1 MTQEQHDVLMIQV
14 PTLENIPKFKMHS
27 GRLTLASE
35 SVDDA
40 VIRSN
45 NQEFHFTLS
54 LVESITC
61 RVPSELHILTARN
74 KYSQEIFSSCECP
87 GWELNNIVSLQGFVQ
102 TL

>member
-1 MTQEQHDVLMIQV
+1 MIQV
-14 PTLENIPKFKMHS
+14 PTLENIPKCKMQS

-40 VIRSN
+40 LIRSN

-61 RVPSELHILTARN
+61 RV
-74 KYSQEIFSSCECP
+74 
-87 GWELNNIVSLQGFVQ
+87 VSFIY
-102 TL
+102 